1 MLRRRSQGAWT
12 CSWEGERA
20 HSVSFCALL
29 HDALLAASPV
39 QPHASETSA
48 LYVLGNNYVP
58 EGILYPTF
66 HLQLQT

>member
-20 HSVSFCALL
+20 RSVSFCALL

-39 QPHASETSA
+39 QPPL
-48 LYVLGNNYVP
+48 LYMYWATTTCQKGFFIPHFICSYRP
-58 EGILYPTF
+58 EAYR
-66 HLQLQT
+66 